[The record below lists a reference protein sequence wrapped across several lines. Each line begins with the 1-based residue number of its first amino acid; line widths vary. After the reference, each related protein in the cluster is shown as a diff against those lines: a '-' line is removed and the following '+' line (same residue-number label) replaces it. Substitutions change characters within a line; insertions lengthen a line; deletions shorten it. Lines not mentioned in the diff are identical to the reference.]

1 MSQNDKLV
9 STPFLSL
16 QAFFTDTYMHE
27 HPDDLESIEVL
38 KHLIAL
44 QVNRNSLLAVEPVL
58 RHTVPAIR
66 TEAPSSSPIRS
77 LSWLMG
83 SESTERNPL
92 SS

>member
-44 QVNRNSLLAVEPVL
+44 QVQYILILPLLLNLTLDMQYMP
-58 RHTVPAIR
+58 
-66 TEAPSSSPIRS
+66 
-77 LSWLMG
+77 
-83 SESTERNPL
+83 
-92 SS
+92 

>member
-16 QAFFTDTYMHE
+16 QAFFTDTYMQE

-44 QVNRNSLLAVEPVL
+44 QVQYILILPLLLNLTLDMQYMP
-58 RHTVPAIR
+58 
-66 TEAPSSSPIRS
+66 
-77 LSWLMG
+77 
-83 SESTERNPL
+83 
-92 SS
+92 